1 MTILEF
7 WFDYSC
13 PYAYL
18 ASTRVEAMAQRTRT
32 TLRWEPMLLGG
43 VFAAGGTPQNLS
55 ETLSPSKAKHNLL
68 DMQRWAQRFG
78 VTLTM
83 PSGHP
88 MRTVDALR
96 ATLASGID
104 PKVIHG
110 FFRAYWVEGRPVSEP
125 EVMRAVLT
133 EAGHDAS
140 AILAKL
146 GEHKDDLR
154 ARTERAIERG
164 VFGAPTFVVEPP
176 ESGDALY
183 RLYWGQD
190 RLHFVERALG
200 PAPRVRGS
208 YPVPSRPHTLHFHFD
223 FSSPFAYLAST
234 QAENLASRTGAVL
247 VPRPMLLGAVFK
259 AIGQAD
265 APIATFSPAKQR
277 YYGKDLE
284 RWAKSWG
291 VKFAWPSRF
300 PMNTVKALRTYLA
313 LPDENKRAFREACFR
328 AYWAEDRDISD
339 EAVLRELAGDEAV
352 SKIGSQEIK
361 DQLFAATKQAV
372 DAGVFGAP
380 TWIVDGE
387 QLFWGQDRLELVEAA
402 LRA

>member
-18 ASTRVEAMAQRTRT
+18 ASTRVEAMAQRART
-32 TLRWEPMLLGG
+32 TLVWEPMLLGG

-55 ETLSPSKAKHNLL
+55 ETLSPNKAKHNLL
-68 DMQRWAQRFG
+68 DMQRWAQRFS
-78 VTLTM
+78 VPLTM

-110 FFRAYWVEGRPVSEP
+110 FFRAYWVEGKQPSAKETMT
-125 EVMRAVLT
+125 EVLRA
-133 EAGHDAS
+133 AGHDPE

-146 GEHKDDLR
+146 GDHKDDLR
-154 ARTERAIERG
+154 VRTERAIARG
-164 VFGAPTFVVEPP
+164 VFGAPTFVVDPP
-176 ESGDALY
+176 KEGDALD

-190 RLHFVERALG
+190 RMQFVERALG
-200 PAPRVRGS
+200 PAPTVRGS
-208 YPVPSRPHTLHFHFD
+208 YPVPSRPHTLEFYFD

-234 QAENLASRTGAVL
+234 QAEALANRTGATL
-247 VPRPMLLGAVFK
+247 VVRPMLLGAVFK

-265 APIATFSPAKQR
+265 APIATFSPSKQR
-277 YYGKDLE
+277 YIGKDLD
-284 RWAKSWG
+284 RWAKNWG
-291 VKFAWPSRF
+291 AKFAWPSRF

-313 LPDENKRAFREACFR
+313 LPEERKRAFREACFS
-328 AYWAEDRDISD
+328 AYWADDRDISS
-339 EAVLRELAGDEAV
+339 EEVLRELAGEEAV
-352 SKIGSQEIK
+352 GKISSPEIK
-361 DQLFAATKQAV
+361 DQLFAATKHAV

-380 TWIVDGE
+380 TWVVDGE
-387 QLFWGQDRLELVEAA
+387 HLFWGQDRIDLVESA
-402 LRA
+402 LRS

>member
-18 ASTRVEAMAQRTRT
+18 ASTRVEAMAQRTRA

-55 ETLSPSKAKHNLL
+55 ETLSPSKATHNLL
-68 DMQRWAQRFG
+68 DMKRWADRFS
-78 VTLTM
+78 M
-83 PSGHP
+83 PLNMPPGHP

-110 FFRAYWVEGRPVSEP
+110 FYRAYWVEGRPVSDRET
-125 EVMRAVLT
+125 MRDVLAA
-133 EAGHDAS
+133 AGHDAE

-146 GEHKDDLR
+146 GDHKDDLR
-154 ARTERAIERG
+154 VRTERAIARG
-164 VFGAPTFVVEPP
+164 VFGAPTFVVDPP
-176 ESGDALY
+176 ESGEAMD

-190 RLHFVERALG
+190 RLDFVERALG
-200 PAPRVRGS
+200 PAPTVRGS
-208 YPVPSRPHTLHFHFD
+208 FPTPSKPHTLELYFD

-234 QAENLASRTGAVL
+234 QAEGIAARTGAQL
-247 VPRPMLLGAVFK
+247 ILRPMLLGAVFK

-265 APIATFSPAKQR
+265 APIATFSPSKQR
-277 YYGKDLE
+277 YVSKDLE
-284 RWAKSWG
+284 RWSKHWSAK
-291 VKFAWPSRF
+291 FNWPSRF

-313 LPDENKRAFREACFR
+313 LPDDKKLVFRNACFR
-328 AYWAEDRDISD
+328 AYWAEDRDISS
-339 EAVLRELAGDEAV
+339 EEVLRELAGEEAV
-352 SKIGSQEIK
+352 SKIGSQEVK
-361 DQLFAATKQAV
+361 DQLFAATKHAV

-380 TWIVDGE
+380 TWVVDGE
-387 QLFWGQDRLELVEAA
+387 HLFWGQDRIELVEQA

>member
-18 ASTRVEAMAQRTRT
+18 ASTRVEAMAQRTRA

-68 DMQRWAQRFG
+68 DMKRWADRFG
-78 VTLTM
+78 VPLNM
-83 PSGHP
+83 PKGHP

-110 FFRAYWVEGRPVSEP
+110 FYRAYWVDGRPVSDRETMR
-125 EVMRAVLT
+125 EVLSA
-133 EAGHDAS
+133 AGHDAD
-140 AILAKL
+140 AIFAKL
-146 GEHKDDLR
+146 GDYKDDLR
-154 ARTERAIERG
+154 VRTERAIARG
-164 VFGAPTFVVEPP
+164 VFGAPTFVVDPP
-176 ESGDALY
+176 ESGDALD

-190 RLHFVERALG
+190 RMDFVERALG
-200 PAPRVRGS
+200 PAPTVRGS
-208 YPVPSRPHTLHFHFD
+208 FPTPSRPHTLEFFFD

-234 QAENLASRTGAVL
+234 QAEGIAARTGATL
-247 VPRPMLLGAVFK
+247 IPRPMLLGAVFR

-265 APIATFSPAKQR
+265 APISTFPPSKQR
-277 YYGKDLE
+277 YVGKDLE
-284 RWAKSWG
+284 RWVQTWGAK
-291 VKFAWPSRF
+291 FTWPSRF
-300 PMNTVKALRTYLA
+300 PMNSVKALRTYLA
-313 LPDENKRAFREACFR
+313 LPDEEKLAFRTACFR
-328 AYWAEDRDISD
+328 AYWAEDRDISSED
-339 EAVLRELAGDEAV
+339 VLRELAGEAAV

-361 DQLFAATKQAV
+361 DQLFAATKYAI

-380 TWIVDGE
+380 TWVVDGE
-387 QLFWGQDRLELVEAA
+387 HLFWGQDRIELVEAA